1 MTKRTLRNWEKVIIT
16 IYKRKMMKMKNL
28 IFIFILISTIA
39 LFAAQ
44 SVVIEATGT
53 ASMGD
58 TKSRK
63 DTMDEAKSNA
73 KRNAGENAM
82 TFISS
87 ETTVKDFVLE
97 KDLVEAFS
105 QALVKVLEEVKG
117 EWIKDDIMGESYR
130 ITLKVE
136 VTPKEMTAKPTKSEM
151 VDSPTAPLTVKLW
164 TDKNQ
169 TEFKAGEKIS
179 LFMKGNK
186 PFFARVVYVQ
196 NDGTQV
202 QILPNPFRKDNYFN
216 GGTIY
221 TLPSGTDKY
230 ELTVNPPFGAEK
242 IVVYASTAELGDVKV
257 ENADALYVIGE
268 KPEDTGVKSRG
279 IKITKKEG
287 SSSKAAEFFEQVLEI
302 KTSK

>member
-1 MTKRTLRNWEKVIIT
+1 
-16 IYKRKMMKMKNL
+16 
-28 IFIFILISTIA
+28 
-39 LFAAQ
+39 
-44 SVVIEATGT
+44 
-53 ASMGD
+53 MGD
-58 TKSRK
+58 TKSK
-63 DTMDEAKSNA
+63 KETMDEAKANA
-73 KRNAGENAM
+73 KRNASENAS

-87 ETTVKDFVLE
+87 ETTVRDYVTE
-97 KDLVEAFS
+97 KDLLEAFS
-105 QALVKVLEEVKG
+105 QAVVKVLEELKG
-117 EWIKDDIMGESYR
+117 EWFKDEMMGESYK

-136 VTPKEMTAKPTKSEM
+136 VTPKEIASKPGKGDM
-151 VDSPTAPLTVKLW
+151 IDSPTAPLTVKLW

-216 GGTIY
+216 GGTVY
-221 TLPSGTDKY
+221 ALPSGTDKY

-268 KPEDTGVKSRG
+268 KPEDTGVKTRG

-287 SSSKAAEFFEQVLEI
+287 KNSKTAEFVEQVLEI
-302 KTSK
+302 KTFK